1 MKSEDLRNK
10 SIEQLLK
17 QQKTTRFVT
26 GLLIGTLVALLAINI
41 YHTLTKGFSSQLV
54 IPFAL
59 LPLLLV
65 MRNSLK
71 QIQQELATRSK
82 QEP

>member
-1 MKSEDLRNK
+1 MKSEDLSNK

-41 YHTLTKGFSSQLV
+41 YQGLTKGFGSQLV

-65 MRNSLK
+65 MRTSLK